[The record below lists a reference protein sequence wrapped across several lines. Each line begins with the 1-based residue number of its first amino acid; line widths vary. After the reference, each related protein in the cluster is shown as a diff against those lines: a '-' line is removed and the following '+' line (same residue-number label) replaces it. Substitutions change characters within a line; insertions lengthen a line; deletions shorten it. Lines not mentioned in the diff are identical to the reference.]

1 MCLHQACSKSP
12 RWSLQYFPT
21 WNAIFLVPWGSLG
34 HVPAHTPVKPSSFG
48 ISSASSIVFS
58 CCCRDK
64 TPCRI
69 NIMARGV
76 KGCHPPCSEGVTC
89 MSWEEHM
96 TWLLLPHTDQE
107 VESQTLSRS
116 GSGSKVLPLLVFR
129 RQILNLPK
137 QLHLLGTEHSK
148 HKPAGTFQLQHVP
161 LTSHWVCWCC
171 LPNYPWSLT
180 TLRVSDPCAH
190 WMSQLPSFLLSP
202 SLTDRW
208 SHQHPISLL
217 HSPRRPGHNPF

>member
-1 MCLHQACSKSP
+1 MCRPLTSFHPNTPLPPQAQDSPSWPTSPHSLMCLHQACSKSP

-69 NIMARGV
+69 NIMAPGV
-76 KGCHPPCSEGVTC
+76 KGCHPPCSEGVAC

-137 QLHLLGTEHSK
+137 QLHLLGTEYSK
-148 HKPAGTFQLQHVP
+148 PKPAGTFQLQP
-161 LTSHWVCWCC
+161 LT
-171 LPNYPWSLT
+171 
-180 TLRVSDPCAH
+180 CAFD
-190 WMSQLPSFLLSP
+190 MPLGLLVLSP
-202 SLTDRW
+202 
-208 SHQHPISLL
+208 
-217 HSPRRPGHNPF
+217 